1 MYKESCADQEQT
13 MGRRFGK
20 EWSLPLEDET
30 IFSEQHNAAVALML
44 PVLGPCFGLSIL
56 LFAVWDYLLDPGQ
69 VVNTFLVR
77 LALVG
82 LGATAYVATPLR
94 WTPVQRCGFVYST
107 HVGAII
113 IAASM
118 LHNGLLYGLAG
129 VTACLFTVSV
139 IAIRLPAFMAVV
151 AAPSGLFFVL
161 CGMTLTPFGFINSV
175 TLYIFS
181 LFMAATLMLAIRVF
195 RQRAYLSEKALL
207 YSSRHDSMTGACN
220 RAFLSELAEREVALA
235 RRHGRPLAVAMLD
248 IDHFK
253 GINDKYGHATGDE
266 VIRQLVTAC
275 VGTLRKIDHFGRI
288 GGEEFVAIMP
298 ETSRDDAI
306 HCAER
311 MRGNIEQLRV
321 ATEQGTLRF
330 TASFGVAMLSE
341 KHPHWSAL
349 LSDADAAMYR
359 AKNTG
364 RNRVA
369 VGDENLA
376 LPGSA
381 A

>member
-1 MYKESCADQEQT
+1 MD
-13 MGRRFGK
+13 RRFGK
-20 EWSLPLEDET
+20 EWSLPLEDEA
-30 IFSEQHNAAVALML
+30 IFSEQHQAAVALML

-56 LFAVWDYLLDPGQ
+56 LFTVWDYLLDPGR
-69 VVNTFLVR
+69 VVSTFLVR

-82 LGATAYVATPLR
+82 LGAIAYVATALR
-94 WTPVQRCGFVYST
+94 WTPLQRCGFVYST

-129 VTACLFTVSV
+129 VTACLFTVSA
-139 IAIRLPAFMAVV
+139 IAIRLPTFMAIV
-151 AAPSGLFFVL
+151 AAPSLLFFAL
-161 CGMTLTPFGFINSV
+161 SAATLTPFGFINSV
-175 TLYIFS
+175 ILYIFS
-181 LFMAATLMLAIRVF
+181 LLMAATLMLAIRVF

-220 RAFLSELAEREVALA
+220 KAFLTELAEREVALA

-253 GINDKYGHATGDE
+253 RINDDHGHATGDE
-266 VIRQLVTAC
+266 VIRQLVAAC
-275 VGTLRKIDHFGRI
+275 TGTLRSIDHFGRI

-298 ETSRDDAI
+298 ETSRDDAL

-321 ATEQGTLRF
+321 STPQGTLRF
-330 TASFGVAMLSE
+330 TASFGVAMLTE

-349 LSDADAAMYR
+349 LNDADAAMYR
-359 AKNTG
+359 AKNAG

-369 VGDENLA
+369 AVDANLA
-376 LPGSA
+376 PPA
-381 A
+381 ATA